1 MPVKAIMRD
10 HGVGH
15 VAEDRRVRPLIV
27 AIDGPAGVGKSTV
40 AKLLASRLGYLYLDT
55 GALYRATAW
64 AVMESGRDPADAEA
78 VAALLPTL
86 SLQMEFHQGVAAVL
100 VDGKDVSG
108 DLRTPAVSSAAS
120 VVSAMPAV
128 RAWLLPIQRQIG
140 QGGAVVAEGR
150 DMGTKVFPS
159 ADVKFFL
166 EADPTVRAQR
176 RHRELVAA
184 GHSGALE
191 ATSADLTSRD
201 TRDRSRSIAPLVPA
215 EDARFIDTSNLSAA
229 DVVDQMMAVI
239 AAKL

>member
-1 MPVKAIMRD
+1 MMRD
-10 HGVGH
+10 HNAGSIAGDKH
-15 VAEDRRVRPLIV
+15 ASRLIV

-40 AKLLASRLGYLYLDT
+40 ARLLASRLGYLYLDT
-55 GALYRATAW
+55 GALYRAMAW
-64 AVMESGRDPADAEA
+64 AVIESGRDPADTKA

-86 SLQMEFHQGVAAVL
+86 SLQMQFHHGVAAVL
-100 VDGKDVSG
+100 VSGRDVSG
-108 DLRTPAVSSAAS
+108 ELRTPAVSAAAS
-120 VVSAMPAV
+120 VVSAIPAI
-128 RAWLLPIQRQIG
+128 RAWLLPVQRQIG
-140 QGGAVVAEGR
+140 EGGAVVAEGR

-166 EADPTVRAQR
+166 EADPNVRAQR
-176 RHRELVAA
+176 RHHELVAA

-191 ATSADLTSRD
+191 ETSADLTSRD

-215 EDARFIDTSNLSAA
+215 EDARHIDTSNLSAT

>member
-1 MPVKAIMRD
+1 
-10 HGVGH
+10 VGA
-15 VAEDRRVRPLIV
+15 VAEKKQARRLIV

-40 AKLLASRLGYLYLDT
+40 AKLLASRLEYLYLDT

-64 AVMESGRDPADAEA
+64 AIIESGVDPADTEA
-78 VAALLPTL
+78 VAALLPRL
-86 SLQMEFHQGVAAVL
+86 SLHMQFHQGVATVF
-100 VDGKDVSG
+100 VDGRDVSG
-108 DLRTPAVSSAAS
+108 DLRTPEVSAAAS
-120 VVSAMPAV
+120 VVSAIPAV

-140 QGGAVVAEGR
+140 LGGAVVAEGR

-176 RHRELVAA
+176 RHRELVTA

-191 ATSADLTSRD
+191 DTSADLTSRD

-215 EDARFIDTSNLSAA
+215 DDARFIDTSTLSIAE
-229 DVVDQMMAVI
+229 VVDQMMAVI